1 MVKVRGPAQTNIRKI
16 EGAAKTFVTGKKS
29 MKWALSQIT
38 DVPIRGRELQ
48 EIIKE
53 IVNGL
58 AEIVKDEPI
67 RERGNDLLKKLKA
80 EGLFA

>member
-1 MVKVRGPAQTNIRKI
+1 MVKVRDIAQTNIRKI
-16 EGAAKTFVTGKKS
+16 EGAAKTFVTEKKS

-48 EIIKE
+48 EIIE
-53 IVNGL
+53 RIVNNV

-67 RERGNDLLKKLKA
+67 RERGNDLLKKLEDERLLA
-80 EGLFA
+80 